1 MDKKFRKS
9 VALALYTYSQVFEC
23 SERRDKGMKA
33 PELPQTF
40 PNNIGRGSPPTPG
53 HYPRWKLNATVI
65 IFYR

>member
-23 SERRDKGMKA
+23 SERRDKGM
-33 PELPQTF
+33 TF